1 MKYAGTLIL
10 VLAACHVDGSLRFL
24 EDHCSS
30 NLRLH
35 SKLHLIGGVDAKL
48 FSTPWMAYLHRN
60 GNFICGGSLITYRFV
75 LTAAHC
81 RKLDEQI
88 VVRLGEYDVDTQID
102 CRDRG
107 CALPFEDHE
116 VESFYSHPSYT
127 TIKHF
132 DIALVKL
139 KTRVVEQN
147 NITPICLLLD
157 TTDTWQRY
165 VDSIQQ
171 FSVAGWGWTEAGS
184 FSHVLKTA
192 NVTQVDQFTCLADFG
207 FEVDQSHICAGD
219 PARHTCYG
227 DSGGP
232 LFATISQD
240 LVDYNVQFGIVSY
253 GENPCQGV
261 GVFTNVK
268 SYIPWIEHTI
278 NRANTVA

>member
-1 MKYAGTLIL
+1 MKYAVTLIL
-10 VLAACHVDGSLRFL
+10 VLAACHIVGALRFL
-24 EDHCSS
+24 ERRCSS
-30 NLRLH
+30 KSRRHRRLM
-35 SKLHLIGGVDAKL
+35 GGVDAEL

-60 GNFICGGSLITYRFV
+60 GKFICGGSLITYR
-75 LTAAHC
+75 L
-81 RKLDEQI
+81 
-88 VVRLGEYDVDTQID
+88 VVRLGEYDARTQID

-116 VESFYSHPSYT
+116 VESFHSHPSYT

-132 DIALVKL
+132 DIALLKL
-139 KTRVVEQN
+139 KTKVVEQD

-165 VDSIQQ
+165 VDSIAR
-171 FSVAGWGWTEAGS
+171 FSVAGWGMTEAGS
-184 FSHVLKTA
+184 LSDVLKTA
-192 NVTQVDQFTCLADFG
+192 KVTQVDRLTCLADFG
-207 FEVDQSHICAGD
+207 FEIDQSHICAGD

-232 LFATISQD
+232 LFATVTHDS
-240 LVDYNVQFGIVSY
+240 VPYNVQFGIVSY

-278 NRANTVA
+278 NMANTVA